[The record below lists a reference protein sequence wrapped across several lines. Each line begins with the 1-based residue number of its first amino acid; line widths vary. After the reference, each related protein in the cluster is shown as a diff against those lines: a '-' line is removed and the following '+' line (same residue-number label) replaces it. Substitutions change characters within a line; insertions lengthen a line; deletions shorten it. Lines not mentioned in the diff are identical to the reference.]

1 MVPISS
7 FRRKTT
13 SVGRC
18 LSGQN
23 ETSGIILNFIKYL
36 FLICMDK
43 DIKETDVCF
52 AVSVCVQNDGNLELT
67 VLRDCR

>member
-7 FRRKTT
+7 FRRKIT
-13 SVGRC
+13 SVGRY

-23 ETSGIILNFIKYL
+23 ETSGIILSFIKSP

-52 AVSVCVQNDGNLELT
+52 VVSVCVRSDGNLELT
-67 VLRDCR
+67 ALRDCR

>member
-7 FRRKTT
+7 FRRKTI

-52 AVSVCVQNDGNLELT
+52 VDLVCVQSDGNLELT
-67 VLRDCR
+67 ALRDCR